1 MRRSDRPST
10 TTEIVIGRTFAMM
23 VHPYA
28 AWRTRSAKGR
38 AVVVA
43 SYIAA
48 GYAVVLALLF
58 FTAPNGAW

>member
-1 MRRSDRPST
+1 MAKIARAST
-10 TTEIVIGRTFAMM
+10 RTEIVIGRTLAMM

-58 FTAPNGAW
+58 FSAPNGAW